1 MRPSRTAVIN
11 AVQDDRYSRNL
22 ELSLYADE
30 VPWNIPENTHVLIRY
45 SKNDGKGGEYD
56 TLPDGTAAWSAEG
69 NQLTL
74 ALAPQVL
81 TVPGPV
87 SLSVRL
93 VLEEKELST
102 FSILIHVQAKV
113 CTQIPESENYYH
125 VTAYLPAPASAK
137 KGQFFRIL
145 SVDGQGK
152 VTALEAV
159 NEEDIR
165 TDLTGYATEQWVRD
179 GYQERGNYLTEHQ
192 DISGKLD
199 ADQLPEAINDA
210 LAQAKASG
218 EFNGDSSVYTLA
230 EGETAEDAPEWATV
244 VVDPYTEPASVEM
257 TATLDDGTSVTYK
270 LCGEAVTG

>member
-1 MRPSRTAVIN
+1 MIITSKVNTDLMRPSRTAVIN

-102 FSILIHVQAKV
+102 FSILIHVQAKP
-113 CTQIPESENYYH
+113 IFRH
-125 VTAYLPAPASAK
+125 LLPQK
-137 KGQFFRIL
+137 KG
-145 SVDGQGK
+145 SS
-152 VTALEAV
+152 
-159 NEEDIR
+159 
-165 TDLTGYATEQWVRD
+165 
-179 GYQERGNYLTEHQ
+179 
-192 DISGKLD
+192 SGFC
-199 ADQLPEAINDA
+199 P
-210 LAQAKASG
+210 
-218 EFNGDSSVYTLA
+218 
-230 EGETAEDAPEWATV
+230 
-244 VVDPYTEPASVEM
+244 
-257 TATLDDGTSVTYK
+257 
-270 LCGEAVTG
+270 